1 MREFVTRRTDC
12 ITKNVGFLQ
21 VKELVVTRN
30 TEQVF
35 GHCSA
40 GLSGIS
46 SWIASDDLLLPRIPS
61 SAGMSRGRCSCVGL
75 YLHTVACLEAL
86 LVSYIVFLSVLLSIC
101 HFLLFSPSKPFHACP
116 STLFQIHVLFFFN
129 CCCTYM
135 FLNINATFPVHL
147 MLFIGICFRADSL
160 VLDNRLMC
168 ASLREDRSPF
178 LSVS

>member
-1 MREFVTRRTDC
+1 MICYYLEYH
-12 ITKNVGFLQ
+12 Q
-21 VKELVVTRN
+21 VQVCPEGGALV
-30 TEQVF
+30 
-35 GHCSA
+35 
-40 GLSGIS
+40 L
-46 SWIASDDLLLPRIPS
+46 ASIYTS
-61 SAGMSRGRCSCVGL
+61 
-75 YLHTVACLEAL
+75 TVACLEAL
-86 LVSYIVFLSVLLSIC
+86 LVSYIVFLSVLLSIY
-101 HFLLFSPSKPFHACP
+101 HFLLFSLSKPFRARP

-168 ASLREDRSPF
+168 VSLREDRSPF